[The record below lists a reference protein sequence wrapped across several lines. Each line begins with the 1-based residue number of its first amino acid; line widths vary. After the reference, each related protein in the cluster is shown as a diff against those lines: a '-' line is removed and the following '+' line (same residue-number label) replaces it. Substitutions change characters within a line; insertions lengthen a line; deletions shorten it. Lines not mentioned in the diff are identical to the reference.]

1 MSTASVI
8 EQCDPQQSS
17 STSSSEE
24 TPECIREIIR
34 RQVPSGSY
42 CLSPQ
47 PQDHPYDR
55 PPPREH
61 PTMRLQMVPRRPAT
75 ENPVIASL
83 INTVAQA
90 RDRKRQREETMYP
103 RRNIGQQTDS
113 DEPITVD
120 QQQGPNL
127 YDSGI
132 SATKRVRREPSD
144 DEPRPVIIKE
154 SIGINTTETMAPAR
168 PEHLPSTS
176 TDQQQQPSSSSSE
189 FPNNPHIRQFRS
201 AAHRR
206 RERDSPAYRQA
217 RRERRERI
225 QHAETI
231 RLQLE
236 NHIQTVDGMV
246 PGGHVC
252 NYRCPHY
259 QQIIN
264 NAMNHFDPSSC
275 PPPTGPNAVSPTV
288 APGAFLRTSYNTAVL
303 FPIPTYPAVQV
314 PVMGYAAYTPVT
326 QTPPAPQAPPP
337 PPNVTIH
344 APVAVRP
351 SQPTP
356 PGFPPSLYSLTRA
369 SFAPTGMPDY
379 MDYFRHP
386 SYHYLFPSM
395 DRLGL
400 DRHHMFAGLE
410 IDVPIGASQTDIDK
424 YTNETKYAKKEG
436 EEEDDTCTVCL
447 NNFEAGES
455 IRKLPCNHLFH
466 PECIY
471 KWLDIN
477 KKCPMCREEIDRK
490 PVPETPVQDSVPAS
504 AQ

>member
-113 DEPITVD
+113 DEPITVE
-120 QQQGPNL
+120 QQGPNF

-168 PEHLPSTS
+168 PQHLPSTS
-176 TDQQQQPSSSSSE
+176 TDQQQPSSSSSE

-201 AAHRR
+201 AGHRR

-225 QHAETI
+225 HHAETI

-326 QTPPAPQAPPP
+326 PTPPAQAPPP
-337 PPNVTIH
+337 PPTIH

-490 PVPETPVQDSVPAS
+490 PVPATTQQPVQAVPAS